1 MKITFTILILFTL
14 FSFSGH
20 GQSRTYLASGA
31 EMIFS
36 FANIKDQG
44 VDESSI
50 LRWAP
55 VINLESFLNR
65 DLNRNFGL
73 FTGIGVR
80 NVGYIYD
87 NYTDPSSQANYKKK
101 FRSYNVGIPLGV
113 KIGDLDNFFFYGGY
127 EVEFPFLYKEKTI
140 ENGDKTNTITG
151 WFSHRQELVQ
161 HGFLVGFQLPRGLNV
176 KFKYYLSEFHNQNY
190 TDAFGIK
197 PYAGLESNIF
207 YFSLNFPFFRNKKY
221 ITPIIKNTEYAAR

>member
-1 MKITFTILILFTL
+1 MKNTLIILIFCFLTEISG
-14 FSFSGH
+14 FS
-20 GQSRTYLASGA
+20 QSRTYVASGA

-44 VDESSI
+44 VSESSI

-55 VINLESFLNR
+55 VLNLQSVLNR
-65 DLNRNFGL
+65 DINRNFGL

-87 NYTDPSSQANYKKK
+87 NYTDPSDQNIYKKK
-101 FRSYNVGIPLGV
+101 FRSYNVGIPLGF
-113 KIGDLDNFFFYGGY
+113 KIGDLDNLFFYGGY

-140 ENGDKTNTITG
+140 EDGDKTNTTTG
-151 WFSHRQELVQ
+151 WFSHRQELIQ
-161 HGFLVGFQLPRGLNV
+161 HGFLVGVQLPRGINL

-190 TDAFGIK
+190 TQSDGVK
-197 PYAGLESNIF
+197 PYSGLESHVM
-207 YFSLNFPFFRNKKY
+207 YFSLGYNLSWDK
-221 ITPIIKNTEYAAR
+221 E